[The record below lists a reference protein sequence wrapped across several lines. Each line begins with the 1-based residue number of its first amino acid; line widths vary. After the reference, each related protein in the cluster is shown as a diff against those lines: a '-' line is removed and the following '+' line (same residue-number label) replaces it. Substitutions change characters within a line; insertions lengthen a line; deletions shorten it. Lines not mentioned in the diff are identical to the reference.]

1 MRKYMK
7 TGKSKIRLL
16 IPIFSLLISGC
27 SLIFP
32 DNDSQASEDGQSLK
46 TEKIFKIRDFGAKVD
61 GQSDDAEA
69 INLAIKTCSDSGG
82 GVVLFTKGTY
92 STGSIHLK
100 SNVSIVLDSGAV
112 VKALPGVMD
121 PWEYNIHDQGLMD
134 AAYYHWEAS
143 LIWGKN
149 LENIKISGPGTLDGS
164 ALTRSS
170 KVPNGTGD
178 KCIALKLCKNIEIED
193 LKIIEGGHYA
203 ILATGCE
210 DLLIQNVHI
219 NTSRDGINLSQCRD
233 VNVNNCYIDA
243 IRYENGIAKGG
254 DDAIK
259 LGSDLSLGEALP
271 CENISVANCTLAS
284 GCNTLQFGTETIGT
298 FNNIRFENI
307 QIKNAGK
314 AGIGITSNDG
324 SVIDGIT
331 YKNITMEK
339 TFVPIFIKI
348 SDVAR
353 VPSGTYTRGEI
364 RNISFE
370 NISATDC
377 YTYIKDREMTSVI
390 WGKPG
395 TPIENIS
402 FENVNILVKGGHPLS
417 EAALQP
423 AENDERFPRKVG
435 AIPAYA
441 MYLRHVKNIFFNDCE
456 FKFEKNDDRPALVI
470 DDGSIIELTDTFLEK
485 GSGIDYRIELR
496 ELVENFKLQNCSGLL
511 DVNESATNQRY

>member
-1 MRKYMK
+1 MK
-7 TGKSKIRLL
+7 SIKNQISILIFLL
-16 IPIFSLLISGC
+16 SILMSGC
-27 SLIFP
+27 SLILP
-32 DNDSQASEDGQSLK
+32 DDDEQINKDDQSSK
-46 TEKIFKIRDFGAKVD
+46 TERVFKIMDFGAKAD
-61 GQSDDAEA
+61 GQSNDAEA
-69 INLAIKTCSDSGG
+69 INSAIKMCSDSGG
-82 GVVLFTKGTY
+82 GIVLFSKGVY

-100 SNVSIVLDSGAV
+100 NNVSIVLDSGAV
-112 VKALPGVMD
+112 VKALPEVMD
-121 PWEYNIHDQGLMD
+121 PWEANEHDQGLMD

-149 LENIKISGPGTLDGS
+149 LENIKILGPGTLDGS

-170 KVPNGTGD
+170 TVPEGTGD
-178 KCIALKLCKNIEIED
+178 KCIALKLCKNIEIRD
-193 LKIIEGGHYA
+193 LNIIEGGHYA

-210 DLLIQNVHI
+210 SLNINNVNI
-219 NTSRDGINLSQCRD
+219 NTSRDGINLSQCQD
-233 VNVNNCYIDA
+233 VNISDCYIDA

-271 CENISVANCTLAS
+271 SGNINVANCTLAS
-284 GCNTLQFGTETIGT
+284 GCNTLQFGTETVGT
-298 FNNIRFENI
+298 FKNIRFENI
-307 QIKNAGK
+307 LIKNAGK

-324 SVIDGIT
+324 SVIEGIF

-339 TFVPIFIKI
+339 TFVPLFIKI

-370 NISATDC
+370 NITATDC
-377 YTYIKDREMTSVI
+377 YTYIKDREMPPVI

-395 TPIENIS
+395 TPIENVT
-402 FENVNILVKGGHPLS
+402 FENVKFLVKGGHPVS
-417 EAALQP
+417 EASLQP

-435 AIPAYA
+435 PIPAFA
-441 MYLRHVKNIFFNDCE
+441 MYLRHVKNIFFTDCE
-456 FKFEKNDDRPALVI
+456 FNFEKNDDRPAFVI
-470 DDGSIIELTDTFLEK
+470 DDGSTIEITDTFLEK

-496 ELVENFKLQNCSGLL
+496 EQVENFKLQNCSGLP
-511 DVNESATNQRY
+511 DVNESAANKRY